1 MNQTFFSHEISLSG
15 CFTVDLF
22 LFARLLRY
30 SRVWIRD
37 FLGIIHADKWFVNAM

>member
-1 MNQTFFSHEISLSG
+1 MKISLSG

-22 LFARLLRY
+22 FFFFFFFARLLRY

-37 FLGIIHADKWFVNAM
+37 FLGIIHADRSFVIAI